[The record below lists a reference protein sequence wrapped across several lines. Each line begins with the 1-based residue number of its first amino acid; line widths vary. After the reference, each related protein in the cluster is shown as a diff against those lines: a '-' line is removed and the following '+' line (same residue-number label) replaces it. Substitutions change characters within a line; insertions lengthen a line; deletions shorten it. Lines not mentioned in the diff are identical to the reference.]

1 MIKNNH
7 GFALLPMLILLPFL
21 VTIGFIFLANSTSSL
36 RLADDDRM
44 RSLAQFAAD
53 AGVDYALQEIN
64 QDNAWTGTSTP
75 VDVQD
80 SGIYTSSFS
89 INIQDSGD
97 NKIIYSTG
105 TGRKAVGL
113 VDESVERKVQ
123 VEIRPVESL
132 EGYSVVTGVGGLRM
146 SNSAQVFG
154 GDVFVNGTI
163 EMSNS
168 AKIGL
173 IVDAIDVYVAHQ
185 SCPNP
190 PDATYPRICNPG
202 ENGEPITINNTA
214 HIYANVRANNQTTTS
229 GMSTPGLTASSG
241 VAALSLPPH
250 NRNAQKA
257 AVAVERSGS
266 DAGCSSGTKVWQANT
281 KINGDVVVRN
291 NCTVDIRGDVW
302 ITGNLE
308 VRNSGRIV
316 VSDVLGT
323 TRANVM
329 VDGTTGVE
337 MRNNAQIVSNFQDT
351 GLQFITYHSAAAC
364 SPDCANVTGQDLK
377 DGLDMTTIF
386 IQQSASGPETVFY
399 ARWSEV
405 VLENSAGIGALVGQ
419 TVTLQNSGSIS
430 FGSTVGGTELTNWV
444 IDNYKRDY

>member
-132 EGYSVVTGVGGLRM
+132 EGS
-146 SNSAQVFG
+146 
-154 GDVFVNGTI
+154 
-163 EMSNS
+163 
-168 AKIGL
+168 
-173 IVDAIDVYVAHQ
+173 
-185 SCPNP
+185 
-190 PDATYPRICNPG
+190 
-202 ENGEPITINNTA
+202 
-214 HIYANVRANNQTTTS
+214 
-229 GMSTPGLTASSG
+229 
-241 VAALSLPPH
+241 
-250 NRNAQKA
+250 
-257 AVAVERSGS
+257 
-266 DAGCSSGTKVWQANT
+266 
-281 KINGDVVVRN
+281 
-291 NCTVDIRGDVW
+291 
-302 ITGNLE
+302 
-308 VRNSGRIV
+308 
-316 VSDVLGT
+316 
-323 TRANVM
+323 
-329 VDGTTGVE
+329 
-337 MRNNAQIVSNFQDT
+337 
-351 GLQFITYHSAAAC
+351 
-364 SPDCANVTGQDLK
+364 
-377 DGLDMTTIF
+377 
-386 IQQSASGPETVFY
+386 
-399 ARWSEV
+399 
-405 VLENSAGIGALVGQ
+405 
-419 TVTLQNSGSIS
+419 
-430 FGSTVGGTELTNWV
+430 
-444 IDNYKRDY
+444 

>member
-291 NCTVDIRGDVW
+291 NCTVDILSL
-302 ITGNLE
+302 IH
-308 VRNSGRIV
+308 I
-316 VSDVLGT
+316 
-323 TRANVM
+323 
-329 VDGTTGVE
+329 
-337 MRNNAQIVSNFQDT
+337 
-351 GLQFITYHSAAAC
+351 
-364 SPDCANVTGQDLK
+364 
-377 DGLDMTTIF
+377 
-386 IQQSASGPETVFY
+386 
-399 ARWSEV
+399 
-405 VLENSAGIGALVGQ
+405 
-419 TVTLQNSGSIS
+419 
-430 FGSTVGGTELTNWV
+430 
-444 IDNYKRDY
+444 